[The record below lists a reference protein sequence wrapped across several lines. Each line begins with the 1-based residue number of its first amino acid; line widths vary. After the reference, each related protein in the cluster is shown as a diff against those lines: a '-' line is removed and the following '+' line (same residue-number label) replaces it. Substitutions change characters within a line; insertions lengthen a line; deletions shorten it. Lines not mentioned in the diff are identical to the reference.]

1 MPTPEDPSIHHHNN
15 AAVIVVGQ
23 PMRSVCRLLR
33 LLPTPLLRPRP
44 HPHPYPKPPSSAAD
58 PAQSEFQAHSYVASY
73 IGSSFQ

>member
-1 MPTPEDPSIHHHNN
+1 
-15 AAVIVVGQ
+15 
-23 PMRSVCRLLR
+23 MRSVCRLLR